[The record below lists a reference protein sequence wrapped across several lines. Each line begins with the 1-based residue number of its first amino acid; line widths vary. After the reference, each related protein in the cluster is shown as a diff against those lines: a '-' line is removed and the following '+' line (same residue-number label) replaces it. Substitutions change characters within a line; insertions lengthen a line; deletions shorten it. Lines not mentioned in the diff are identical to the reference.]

1 MVRVITP
8 AELRRVVVASI
19 LGNGLEW
26 FDFFA
31 YGYFAQII
39 AHVFFPTQS
48 DVLALVLTY
57 STFAIGFGL
66 RPLGGILL
74 GIYAD
79 RAGRRR
85 ALSLLILMM
94 AAGTL
99 LMGITPGYAA
109 IGVAA
114 PLIVLVGRVLQGLS
128 AGGEFAAG
136 TALLVEY
143 APPGKK
149 MLFGSFQFSAQFGGA
164 ILASALSYLL
174 TTHLTP
180 AALNGWGWRVPFLLG
195 SLVGP
200 IGFYIR
206 NRIADS
212 PEFERVAAS
221 PERVDRLPISTYL
234 RRYGPAIFGG
244 MGVLIMGTANNY
256 LYNAYFPVY
265 AVRQLHL
272 PLSVPLLGSFLGSC
286 LIFVL
291 CPFFGILADR
301 IGPFRILFPTAVLM
315 IAVPFPLFSFFN
327 AHPNPL
333 AIICGQIVGTS
344 FQAATGGCNG
354 GVLAGIFSTGARTTS
369 MSISYNVASLLF
381 GGLGPL
387 YVTSLVSSTGNN
399 LVPAYYLVFTALVSM
414 SMMWL
419 TGIYRMRFDGGT
431 AT

>member
-1 MVRVITP
+1 
-8 AELRRVVVASI
+8 
-19 LGNGLEW
+19 
-26 FDFFA
+26 
-31 YGYFAQII
+31 
-39 AHVFFPTQS
+39 
-48 DVLALVLTY
+48 
-57 STFAIGFGL
+57 
-66 RPLGGILL
+66 LGGILL

-79 RAGRRR
+79 EVGRRK

-99 LMGITPGYAA
+99 LMGITPGYSA
-109 IGVAA
+109 IGLAA
-114 PLIVLVGRVLQGLS
+114 PLLVLLGRVLQGLS

-164 ILASALSYLL
+164 ILASSLSYLL
-174 TTHLTP
+174 IAHLAP
-180 AALNGWGWRVPFLLG
+180 AELTSWGWRVPFLLG

-206 NRIADS
+206 NRVAES
-212 PEFERVAAS
+212 PEFERAS
-221 PERVDRLPISTYL
+221 RSPDRVDRLKLATYL
-234 RRYGPAIFGG
+234 RRYGPALFGG

-256 LYNAYFPVY
+256 LYNSYFPVY
-265 AVRQLHL
+265 AVHQLHL

-301 IGPFRILFPTAVLM
+301 IGPFRILFPTALLM
-315 IAVPFPLFSFFN
+315 MVVPFPLFFFFN

-333 AIICGQIVGTS
+333 ACIVGQIIGTS

-354 GVLAGIFSTGARTTS
+354 GVLAGIFATGARTTS
-369 MSISYNVASLLF
+369 MSVSYNIASLLF

-387 YVTSLVSSTGNN
+387 YLTSLVSSTGNN
-399 LVPAYYLVFTALVSM
+399 LVPAYYLVFTALLSIT
-414 SMMWL
+414 MMWL
-419 TGIYRMRFDGGT
+419 TGIYRTRFDLAGSPVGVQAAASVGGGRS
-431 AT
+431 